1 MFHWTKKPCR
11 RRHPRKPSRLLALV
25 CVCVCSAFAFKDDGC
40 FCEEMYDG
48 CVIDLAWLVRVQ
60 RGYELAHAATRIRPK
75 YHLASSVIQTPR
87 RAQGRISIGAEIL
100 NNSYADEK
108 KYCLST
114 DGSLFLPFLSRS
126 GIILD
131 TSKFPRL
138 LGSNAL
144 QGSLR
149 LPIWEACEVKVDGGK
164 LDQPVNPVVS
174 LDIPTRNTTKSRTY
188 HSGLTSATVRIK
200 GLVVRTNSLNMTH
213 SGCVSRPQDGCKP
226 TT

>member
-1 MFHWTKKPCR
+1 M
-11 RRHPRKPSRLLALV
+11 
-25 CVCVCSAFAFKDDGC
+25 CSAFAFKADADGC
-40 FCEEMYDG
+40 FCEGVYNG

-138 LGSNAL
+138 LGSNTL

-174 LDIPTRNTTKSRTY
+174 LDITKHDKVKDIPLRLDICHCPDKRSRRQDKLIEDDPFRLCIQTTRR
-188 HSGLTSATVRIK
+188 V
-200 GLVVRTNSLNMTH
+200 
-213 SGCVSRPQDGCKP
+213 
-226 TT
+226 